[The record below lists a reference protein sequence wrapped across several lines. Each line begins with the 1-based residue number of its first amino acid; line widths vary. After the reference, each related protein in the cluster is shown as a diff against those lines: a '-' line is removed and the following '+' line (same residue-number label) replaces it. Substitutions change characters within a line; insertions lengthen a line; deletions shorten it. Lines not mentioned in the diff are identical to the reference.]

1 MKGAAA
7 AFQRNAIKLN
17 EAGTASARACKQPPD
32 AFPKNIMPRY
42 LPPSLPRFFGVSVA
56 AVALAVAPL
65 HAAFEIKGELP
76 ASLDVNAV
84 RVLRESLENRSSD
97 PVATLQLTHRR
108 FSGKIDSG
116 PGLFSIQIGDTT
128 LPFVA
133 ADGQALE
140 VKADGPRGA
149 LRVTGAPDQE
159 LFLAYEAF
167 RADSL
172 ARKVTPARAAIATA
186 SDPAEIARLTERE
199 VTGYIEHRRELN
211 DFTLSKLR
219 GSPALYAASL
229 RWDGD
234 YRLDELAAAVRE
246 YAAAIPNAEIGRL
259 MNERIARFRATA
271 VGAQAPTLAGP
282 MPEGGTLALA
292 DLKGR
297 YVLVD
302 FWASWCSPCRVEN
315 RNYVELYKRHRAAGF
330 EILAASVDQNGPAW
344 KAAIAKDEATWRHI
358 SDLTGWK
365 TPLAGAYNVT
375 ALPASFLIDPNGK
388 IIAKDLRGQQLA
400 QKLEEVLSGKK

>member
-1 MKGAAA
+1 
-7 AFQRNAIKLN
+7 
-17 EAGTASARACKQPPD
+17 
-32 AFPKNIMPRY
+32 MPRR
-42 LPPSLPRFFGVSVA
+42 SLLSLRWLGCALVLGVSQA
-56 AVALAVAPL
+56 F
-65 HAAFEIKGELP
+65 AAFEIKGELP

-84 RVLRESLENRSSD
+84 RVSRESLENRSSD
-97 PVATLQLTHRR
+97 AVATLQLTHRR

-128 LPFVA
+128 IPFVA
-133 ADGQALE
+133 GDGQALE
-140 VKADGPRGA
+140 VKANGARGA
-149 LRVTGAPDQE
+149 LRVSGGPDQE

-172 ARKVTPARAAIATA
+172 ARKVTPARVAIATA
-186 SDPAEIARLTERE
+186 TDPAEIARLTDQE
-199 VTGYIEHRRELN
+199 VTGYIEHRRKLN

-246 YAAAIPNAEIGRL
+246 YASAAPNAEIGRL
-259 MNERIARFRATA
+259 MTERIARFRATA
-271 VGAQAPTLAGP
+271 VGAMAPALAGP

-292 DLKGR
+292 DLKGK

-315 RNYVELYKRHRAAGF
+315 KNYVELYQRHRAAGF
-330 EILAASVDQNGPAW
+330 EILAVSVDQSGPAW
-344 KAAIAKDEATWRHI
+344 KAAIAKDEAKWLHI

-365 TPLAGAYNVT
+365 TPLAGAYNVA
-375 ALPASFLIDPNGK
+375 ALPASFLIDPSGK
-388 IIAKDLRGQQLA
+388 IVAKDLRGQKLA
-400 QKLEEVLSGKK
+400 QKVAELMAAQK